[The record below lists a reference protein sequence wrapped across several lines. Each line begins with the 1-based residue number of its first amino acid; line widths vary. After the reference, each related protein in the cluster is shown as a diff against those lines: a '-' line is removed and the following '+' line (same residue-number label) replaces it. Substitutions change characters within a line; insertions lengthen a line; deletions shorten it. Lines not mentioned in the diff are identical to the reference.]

1 MTEISRKSRKI
12 RKQGNASTNSFS
24 KEVSQ
29 TLPLNEADKLDSL
42 IRKEQ
47 VLSEKT
53 LKIKVEHVTKT
64 FYEEIDYV
72 MNQHDRIFKNLVER

>member
-12 RKQGNASTNSFS
+12 RKQGNSSTNSFS

-29 TLPLNEADKLDSL
+29 TLSLNEADKLDSL
-42 IRKEQ
+42 IRKEH
-47 VLSEKT
+47 VLSEKK
-53 LKIKVEHVTKT
+53 LEIKAEHVSET

-72 MNQHDRIFKNLVER
+72 MNQRDQIFKNLVER